1 MPVRRLRLDSDTD
14 EEEQDQLQPQ
24 PQSLPRPPPPPQPQ
38 PHFPAFPVEISDDE
52 DFIDV
57 AESLSPPSP
66 SCPVTD
72 FLRRL
77 GLSLKRDWL
86 ASCLRQLQASVTS
99 FEHLDVAAKAK
110 ICFEQFLFAD
120 MNSCGAGVLPP
131 NVNSMHFR
139 VLPGPYV
146 LQVRL
151 CFIGCF
157 VRL

>member
-14 EEEQDQLQPQ
+14 EEEQHP
-24 PQSLPRPPPPPQPQ
+24 PQSQPLPRPQPQPQ
-38 PHFPAFPVEISDDE
+38 PHFPEVPVEISDD

-66 SCPVTD
+66 SCPVFD

-77 GLSLKRDWL
+77 GLSLKRGWL
-86 ASCLRQLQASVTS
+86 ASCLRQLQVSVTS

-110 ICFEQFLFAD
+110 LCLEQFLFAD
-120 MNSCGAGVLPP
+120 MNLCGAGVLPLG
-131 NVNSMHFR
+131 VDSMHLR

-146 LQVRL
+146 LQVGTFFL
-151 CFIGCF
+151 L
-157 VRL
+157 V